1 MIVRILEEGQLELP
15 AEAIDELN
23 TLDDDLIAAVEAGD
37 EARFSQVLSG
47 LLARVREVGTPVP
60 LDHLGP
66 SEIFLPSADATI
78 DEVRAFLAD
87 HERATGSFR
96 AEPDR
101 RRVQVPVLRR
111 AWRRS
116 RV

>member
-23 TLDDDLIAAVEAGD
+23 ALDDDLIAAVEAGD
-37 EARFSQVLSG
+37 EARFGQALSG

-78 DEVRAFLAD
+78 DEVRAFLTD
-87 HERATGSFR
+87 D
-96 AEPDR
+96 AEGDGFLPG
-101 RRVQVPVLRR
+101 
-111 AWRRS
+111 
-116 RV
+116 

>member
-23 TLDDDLIAAVEAGD
+23 SLDDDLIAAVEAGD
-37 EARFSQVLSG
+37 QTRFASALGG
-47 LLARVREVGTPVP
+47 LLARVRQVGTPVP

-78 DEVRAFLAD
+78 EEVRAFLED
-87 HERATGSFR
+87 D
-96 AEPDR
+96 AEGDGFLPG
-101 RRVQVPVLRR
+101 
-111 AWRRS
+111 
-116 RV
+116 